1 VSAAGEREL
10 DVLLLGAT
18 GFTGRLVAHELGTRV
33 AGTRLRWGIAGRDRA
48 ALEQV
53 AASVGGAPTVV
64 EVDVTDAAS
73 VARAVARTRVL
84 ATTVGPFAR
93 LGVPVARACAQAGTH
108 YADITGEAAYVARL
122 ERELDATARTTGAT
136 MVVCCGFDSVPHD
149 LGVQFAVAA
158 LPDTHDVSLR
168 GYVRARARL
177 SGGTAATLLDGLAAG
192 AAGLAGELPPAR
204 PDDRA
209 VAPLQLGLHRPER
222 LGGWAVPLPTVDP
235 LIVLRSARRLPGY
248 GATFVYGHYVHV
260 ASTAT
265 LAAAGAGLGAAAL
278 AGRTPLGRSVL
289 ERLLPSPGEGPDA
302 ATRARS
308 SFRVLIIGTARGRDR
323 SEDVRIVARVS
334 GGDPGYG
341 ETSKMLAEAALT
353 LASDERPD
361 VTGVVTPAV
370 GLGVP
375 FRRRL
380 EAAGMRFELVELDGA
395 ANGDGAGDTD
405 GATDGATDGGT
416 ARARRGAPEE

>member
-18 GFTGRLVAHELGTRV
+18 GFTGGLVAHELGQRI

-48 ALEQV
+48 ALERI
-53 AASVGGAPTVV
+53 AASVVGAPTIVD
-64 EVDVTDAAS
+64 VDVTDTAS
-73 VARAVARTRVL
+73 VAAAVARTRVL

-93 LGVPVARACAQAGTH
+93 LGMTVARTCAQAGTH

-122 ERELDATARTTGAT
+122 EREVDALARTTGAT

-149 LGVQFAVAA
+149 LGVQFAVAS
-158 LPDTHDVSLR
+158 LPDTHDITLR

-177 SGGTAATLLDGLAAG
+177 SGGTAATALDGLAAG
-192 AAGLAGELPPAR
+192 AAGLSGELPPAG
-204 PDDRA
+204 PDDRP
-209 VAPLQLGLHRPER
+209 VGPLELGVHRNER
-222 LGGWAVPLPTVDP
+222 LGGWAVPMPTIDP

-248 GATFVYGHYVHV
+248 GTTFVYGHYAHV
-260 ASTAT
+260 PSTAT
-265 LAAAGAGLGAAAL
+265 LVAAGAGLGAAAL
-278 AGRTPLGRSVL
+278 AARTRLGRSVL
-289 ERLLPSPGEGPDA
+289 ERFLPSPGEGPDE

-308 SFRVLIIGTARGRDR
+308 SFRVLLIGTAHGREP

-341 ETSKMLAEAALT
+341 ETSRMLAEAALT

-375 FRRRL
+375 YRRRL
-380 EAAGMRFELVELDGA
+380 EAAGMRFELVELEGP
-395 ANGDGAGDTD
+395 GQG
-405 GATDGATDGGT
+405 
-416 ARARRGAPEE
+416 R